1 MPEVPVRNDR
11 AARMWD
17 CNYAEMMGR
26 CKPRPL
32 WDEEGK
38 CRSYQPR
45 RRRKKCGYTAT

>member
-1 MPEVPVRNDR
+1 MTGPN
-11 AARMWD
+11 RMWT
-17 CNYAEMMGR
+17 CNYAEMVGK

-38 CRSYQPR
+38 CWSYQPR